1 MSLKYNLSDLPSG
14 SESRQSH
21 VNFIGVN
28 LELLLAVA
36 WHGYESEGR
45 GAIVIDVRINKS

>member
-1 MSLKYNLSDLPSG
+1 MEWKYSASDLSSG

-21 VNFIGVN
+21 IEFIRVN

-45 GAIVIDVRINKS
+45 GAIVIDT